1 MLKSISSMGV
11 YQALPNSF
19 DLKSDIQGNEA
30 FCKTSSESLWNRVLE
45 ARSKRR
51 WIVRKQ
57 RGTRNNRGQ
66 IRTNKPR
73 RILMK
78 KKAHLEGS
86 SRPAKGIQRRVRTL
100 KNLIPNSEST
110 GLDGL
115 FRETADYILALEM
128 RVKVMQIMVKVL
140 GGSEE

>member
-1 MLKSISSMGV
+1 MGVSQSLLNSFYLKSI
-11 YQALPNSF
+11 
-19 DLKSDIQGNEA
+19 IQGNEEL
-30 FCKTSSESLWNRVLE
+30 CKMSSESLWIKVLE
-45 ARSKRR
+45 ARSQRR
-51 WIVRKQ
+51 SILRKQ
-57 RGTRNNRGQ
+57 RGTMKNGGHVKTR
-66 IRTNKPR
+66 KPR

-78 KKAHLEGS
+78 KKACLES
-86 SRPAKGIQRRVRTL
+86 SRRPANGIQRRVKIL
-100 KNLIPNSEST
+100 KKLIPNSEST

>member
-1 MLKSISSMGV
+1 MGV
-11 YQALPNSF
+11 SQALLNSF
-19 DLKSDIQGNEA
+19 DLKSIIQGNEEVS
-30 FCKTSSESLWNRVLE
+30 KTSSESLWNKVLE

-57 RGTRNNRGQ
+57 RKNGGHV
-66 IRTNKPR
+66 RTKKPR

-78 KKAHLEGS
+78 KKARLEGS
-86 SRPAKGIQRRVRTL
+86 RMPANGIQRRVKTL
-100 KNLIPNSEST
+100 KKLIPKSEST